1 MGRSLSEI
9 LFTLFYL
16 SLTLGHIKTRSQLL
30 IKLLQM
36 PTVYTFSRSDAEIQ
50 QELLKV
56 FSTGRGTAREQW
68 SSQAEFLV
76 EPVGWDALWKLSK
89 EFCKKFG
96 KFSVLCYLKTHFSNV
111 TSRCTLQ

>member
-1 MGRSLSEI
+1 
-9 LFTLFYL
+9 
-16 SLTLGHIKTRSQLL
+16 
-30 IKLLQM
+30 M